1 MPGASDVA
9 ATRDAAGRRL
19 RVHATAYTCELC
31 GAREEH
37 HHYVGRT
44 PRYCH
49 DCRAERDAERA
60 EADRAA
66 ARERSRRRRMLI
78 KEDQFERE
86 AIASPTF

>member
-1 MPGASDVA
+1 MPGARDAA
-9 ATRDAAGRRL
+9 ATKDAAGRRL
-19 RVHATAYTCELC
+19 RLHTTAYMCERC
-31 GAREEH
+31 GARQEY

-44 PRYCH
+44 PRYCP

-78 KEDQFERE
+78 KEDQVERE
-86 AIASPTF
+86 AVAPPTF